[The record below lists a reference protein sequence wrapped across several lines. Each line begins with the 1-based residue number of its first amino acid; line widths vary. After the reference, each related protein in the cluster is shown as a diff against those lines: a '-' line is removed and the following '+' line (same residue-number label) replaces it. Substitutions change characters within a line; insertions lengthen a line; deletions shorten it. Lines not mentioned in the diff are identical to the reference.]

1 MSDFPWIASDSQ
13 NPQTQE
19 IKDPVSGVSISLPKM
34 GGLTVNEVLFAQW
47 AAEHYDFFAKDLTS
61 QGQTVLELADF
72 CHKFLC
78 LRLGLADWGG
88 DDLSFDGEAIKP
100 QQSLAMALPTGQQIA
115 APLFVM
121 YLIYGFFFE
130 ERAAWLG
137 EPQSQMMS
145 RIAEAI
151 APQTGPT
158 STGNSSEHIQD
169 AQSLEDDDSGDAS
182 LALSSQPPGRSKKPK
197 SQGSATKAA

>member
-13 NPQTQE
+13 RQQEQE
-19 IKDPVSGVSISLPKM
+19 IKDPVSGAAITLPRL

-88 DDLSFDGEAIKP
+88 DDLSFDGEP
-100 QQSLAMALPTGQQIA
+100 VTQLQSLSMPLPSGQRIA

-130 ERAAWLG
+130 ERSAWLG
-137 EPQSQMMS
+137 EPQNQMMS

-158 STGNSSEHIQD
+158 STGNSDEPTQD
-169 AQSLEDDDSGDAS
+169 AQSSKAGDSADA
-182 LALSSQPPGRSKKPK
+182 LPLLSSQPPRHTKKAK
-197 SQGSATKAA
+197 SAA